1 VSDGAVLWREH
12 PVSIF
17 GREGVLYDISSTDSG
32 AERSVFLVTTLGR
45 GYLNILDPGD
55 ATASAA

>member
-1 VSDGAVLWREH
+1 V
-12 PVSIF
+12 
-17 GREGVLYDISSTDSG
+17 VLYDISSTDSG
-32 AERSVFLVTTLGR
+32 AERSVFLATTLGR